1 MTYCVAMCLA
11 DGLVFASDSRTNAGV
26 DHIATFK
33 KLHVFHQE
41 GERVLVLQSAGNLA
55 TTQSV
60 ISLLSARIRTQQEP
74 NLMQVTS
81 LYDAAMLIG
90 KTLLEVIQRDSSNQQ
105 TCSNTNFNCNL
116 LLGGQ
121 IAGETHRLFHIYPE
135 GNFIEATRDTPY
147 FQIGESK
154 YGKPIIDRVLTID
167 TPLEQAMCCA
177 LISID
182 STLRSNLS
190 VGLPLDTL
198 LYRSGSFSSAGQH
211 RITDS
216 DPYFNRIPPVGLRTT
231 IKCREPRQTCN
242 VLRYNAGKY
251 LVQPESPF
259 PRPDKNS
266 GVAFVPGGGCALPGL
281 QSVRPVVNF
290 FTAVAETR
298 CSRSQ
303 HH

>member
-121 IAGETHRLFHIYPE
+121 IV
-135 GNFIEATRDTPY
+135 
-147 FQIGESK
+147 GESK

-216 DPYFNRIPPVGLRTT
+216 DPYFNRIRKAWSEGLLHTFQT
-231 IKCREPRQTCN
+231 LPTWTPAERE
-242 VLRYNAGKY
+242 
-251 LVQPESPF
+251 E
-259 PRPDKNS
+259 
-266 GVAFVPGGGCALPGL
+266 
-281 QSVRPVVNF
+281 
-290 FTAVAETR
+290 E
-298 CSRSQ
+298 
-303 HH
+303 

>member
-11 DGLVFASDSRTNAGV
+11 EGLVFASDSRTNAGV

-33 KLHVFHQE
+33 KLYVFHQD
-41 GERVLVLQSAGNLA
+41 GERVMVLQAAGNLA

-60 ISLLSARIRTQQEP
+60 VSLLRARIRTQQEP

-90 KTLLEVIQRDSSNQQ
+90 QTMQEVIQRDSSHQQ
-105 TCSNTNFNCNL
+105 NGSNTDFRCNL

-121 IAGETHRLFHIYPE
+121 IAGEGHRLFHIYPE
-135 GNFIEATRDTPY
+135 GNFIEATQDTPY

-154 YGKPIIDRVLTID
+154 YGKPIIDRVLCID

-177 LISID
+177 LISMD

-198 LYRSGSFSSAGQH
+198 IYRSGSLSAVEQH
-211 RITDS
+211 RITEKDA
-216 DPYFNRIPPVGLRTT
+216 YFNSIRQAWSEGLQNTFLAL
-231 IKCREPRQTCN
+231 P
-242 VLRYNAGKY
+242 
-251 LVQPESPF
+251 PF
-259 PRPDKNS
+259 PNTWP
-266 GVAFVPGGGCALPGL
+266 
-281 QSVRPVVNF
+281 Q
-290 FTAVAETR
+290 E
-298 CSRSQ
+298 
-303 HH
+303 

>member
-33 KLHVFHQE
+33 KLHVFAE
-41 GERVLVLQSAGNLA
+41 DGERVLVLQSAGNLA

-60 ISLLSARIRTQQEP
+60 ISLLSTRIATQQEP
-74 NLMQVTS
+74 NLLQVSS

-90 KTLLEVIQRDSSNQQ
+90 KTLQEVIQRDSSNQQ
-105 TCSNTNFNCNL
+105 HCGNTNFNCNL

-135 GNFIEATRDTPY
+135 GNFIEASRDTPY

-154 YGKPIIDRVLTID
+154 YGKPIIDRVLSRE

-198 LYRSGSFSSAGQH
+198 LYRSGSLSSAGQH
-211 RITDS
+211 RITGS
-216 DPYFNRIPPVGLRTT
+216 DPYFNTIRKAWSEGLQNTFQTLPP
-231 IKCREPRQTCN
+231 
-242 VLRYNAGKY
+242 YA
-251 LVQPESPF
+251 
-259 PRPDKNS
+259 
-266 GVAFVPGGGCALPGL
+266 PGGD
-281 QSVRPVVNF
+281 R
-290 FTAVAETR
+290 
-298 CSRSQ
+298 
-303 HH
+303 

>member
-1 MTYCVAMCLA
+1 
-11 DGLVFASDSRTNAGV
+11 
-26 DHIATFK
+26 
-33 KLHVFHQE
+33 
-41 GERVLVLQSAGNLA
+41 
-55 TTQSV
+55 
-60 ISLLSARIRTQQEP
+60 
-74 NLMQVTS
+74 
-81 LYDAAMLIG
+81 
-90 KTLLEVIQRDSSNQQ
+90 
-105 TCSNTNFNCNL
+105 
-116 LLGGQ
+116 GQ

-216 DPYFNRIPPVGLRTT
+216 DPYFNRIRKAWSEGLLHTFQT
-231 IKCREPRQTCN
+231 LPTWAPAERE
-242 VLRYNAGKY
+242 
-251 LVQPESPF
+251 E
-259 PRPDKNS
+259 
-266 GVAFVPGGGCALPGL
+266 
-281 QSVRPVVNF
+281 
-290 FTAVAETR
+290 E
-298 CSRSQ
+298 
-303 HH
+303 

>member
-154 YGKPIIDRVLTID
+154 YGKPILDRAVSYT
-167 TPLEQAMCCA
+167 T
-177 LISID
+177 SID
-182 STLRSNLS
+182 DALRAVLVSFDSTIRSNLS
-190 VGLPLDTL
+190 VGFPIDLVVYPKDSLSMPQGIRIERDDAYMSTIRAQWSHGLIHL
-198 LYRSGSFSSAGQH
+198 LQQF
-211 RITDS
+211 DS
-216 DPYFNRIPPVGLRTT
+216 PPMDYLR
-231 IKCREPRQTCN
+231 
-242 VLRYNAGKY
+242 
-251 LVQPESPF
+251 
-259 PRPDKNS
+259 
-266 GVAFVPGGGCALPGL
+266 
-281 QSVRPVVNF
+281 
-290 FTAVAETR
+290 
-298 CSRSQ
+298 
-303 HH
+303 